1 LTLARAARS
10 VARVSVSPSEPC
22 VTYRDAEGRLVVHAL
37 RRSPVTI
44 GRSTRADICLRWDT
58 RVSRLHAQLELVGE
72 DPAIDWTVVDGESRN
87 GSYVNGERI
96 RGRAHLR
103 EGDGLSVGTT
113 LLVFR
118 VGEAGTGDDDDPA
131 SVPRG
136 STLSDATMFG
146 GPVVTRASLSD
157 SMYRVLL
164 ALAGPDDATGAA
176 GPPATDEE
184 IATRLFLSDDTVR
197 AHLQILFERFG
208 VATLPPD
215 QRRTALVA
223 MARARGLLLP
233 ERER

>member
-1 LTLARAARS
+1 VEAA
-10 VARVSVSPSEPC
+10 PSEPC
-22 VTYRDAEGRLVVHAL
+22 VTYRDPDGRLVIHAL

-44 GRSTRADICLRWDT
+44 GRSSSADICLRWDT
-58 RVSRLHAQLELVGE
+58 RVSRLHARLELVGE
-72 DPAIDWTVVDGESRN
+72 DPTIDWTVVDGESRN

-113 LLVFR
+113 LMVFR
-118 VGEAGTGDDDDPA
+118 VGDAGGVRDPSHPGRGIGGA
-131 SVPRG
+131 S
-136 STLSDATMFG
+136 LSDATMFG

-157 SMYRVLL
+157 SMYRVLV
-164 ALAGPDDATGAA
+164 ALAGTASDDSGA
-176 GPPATDEE
+176 PVEPATDEE
-184 IATRLFLSDDTVR
+184 IANRLFLNVDTVR

-215 QRRTALVA
+215 QQPAALVA

>member
-1 LTLARAARS
+1 VTDL
-10 VARVSVSPSEPC
+10 PSEPC
-22 VTYRDAEGRLVVHAL
+22 VTYRDPDGRLVLHVL
-37 RRSPVTI
+37 DKSPVTI
-44 GRSTRADICLRWDT
+44 GRSSSADICLNWDT

-72 DPAIDWTVVDGESRN
+72 DPAIDWTVVDGSSRN
-87 GSYVNGERI
+87 GSFVNGERI

-113 LLVFR
+113 LMVFR
-118 VGEAGTGDDDDPA
+118 VGDAAAGRAAEPVEPGH
-131 SVPRG
+131 
-136 STLSDATMFG
+136 TLSDATMFG

-164 ALAGPDDATGAA
+164 ALAGPVGETDAP

-184 IATRLFLSDDTVR
+184 IANRLFLNVDTVR

-215 QRRTALVA
+215 QRRAALVA
-223 MARARGLLLP
+223 MAGARGLLMP